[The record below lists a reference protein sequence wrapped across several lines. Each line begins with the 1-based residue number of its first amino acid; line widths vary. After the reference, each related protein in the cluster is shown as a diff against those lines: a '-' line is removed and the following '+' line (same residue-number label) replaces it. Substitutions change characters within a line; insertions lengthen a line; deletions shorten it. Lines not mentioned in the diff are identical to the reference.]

1 MLRPPKN
8 VERFLQLPTRNVWT
22 STLRRLLHQSHPQR
36 LFGRR
41 EPALRDCVAK
51 MFGDSRT
58 NVGTLTSSATT
69 ARKRIGKQTQ
79 EQESGSCALRSQT
92 SLRSLFT
99 LCGGGRGRLSRT
111 QARTW
116 PVPGT
121 LPTLLSPHFFGST
134 HPRDL
139 IFSGVDTR
147 TFRAVRNPLTRA
159 YEAVGG
165 SRRSFVKRGR

>member
-1 MLRPPKN
+1 MTDSGWHAL
-8 VERFLQLPTRNVWT
+8 
-22 STLRRLLHQSHPQR
+22 SLRRAWWREIVAHHAVPKASGRATHV
-36 LFGRR
+36 FGRPYIDR
-41 EPALRDCVAK
+41 YE
-51 MFGDSRT
+51 
-58 NVGTLTSSATT
+58 NHTT
-69 ARKRIGKQTQ
+69 CGRPTPELVRKRIGKQTQ
-79 EQESGSCALRSQT
+79 EQGSGSCALRSPT